1 MSKAIVETVYGKFS
15 KFEVEKH
22 ATTWSTTF
30 RVLKDGKYLAGFDS
44 LARAVEY
51 AKKEAGE

>member
-1 MSKAIVETVYGKFS
+1 MSKTIVETIWGKHS
-15 KFEVEKH
+15 KFEVEKN
-22 ATTWSTTF
+22 ATTWSTTY
-30 RVLKDGKYLAGFDS
+30 RVLKDGKYLRDFDS